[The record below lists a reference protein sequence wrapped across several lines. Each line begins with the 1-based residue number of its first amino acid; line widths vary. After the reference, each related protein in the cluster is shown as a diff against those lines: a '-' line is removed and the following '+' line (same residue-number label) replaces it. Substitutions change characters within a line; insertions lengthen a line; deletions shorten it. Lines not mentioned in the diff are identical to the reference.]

1 MKLDPRVTK
10 ILALAIAAQWQPV
23 QAEHL
28 QLPTLT
34 VEGDIMEPGTAALQP
49 GTVSTLDAADLLKRV
64 PGANVHRNGP
74 LTGIAYF
81 RGLYNEPVN
90 VLTDGMSLKNA
101 GPNSM
106 DSRMSYIPVT
116 MIRSVKTW
124 RGVTPVSTGLE
135 TMGGSVITESRKVDF
150 TDTSRFEV
158 HGLGAAG
165 YSWVND
171 GRYGAVLA
179 GVANEHYRVHFSG
192 TTERG
197 DDYRYKGDT
206 VLDPTE
212 YARDTYQVGLGIKR
226 SGHEFG
232 VTYDNKHTGFSGTPS
247 LPMDIRYVDADVVH
261 GDYGW
266 DIGTVGKVKFKGWY
280 QSSRHV
286 MTNFHLRQQPPD
298 PAMFRSMKTD
308 VEAGG
313 YQFAWTLPEILNGEL
328 EMGVDGDVAAHNTLV
343 ENPNNAAFFVE
354 AFNDVKR
361 KRWGAY
367 AEWRGEPVDRLYLLA
382 GVRYRHTMMD
392 AGRVDALPARML
404 QGPGVLRD
412 RFNNAN
418 RRQRQNDVDIALDLR
433 YSVNDNLD
441 LTLGLGRKTQA
452 PTYQQRYLWLPIEA
466 TGGLADG
473 RVYVGNVG
481 LDSQKAYEVV
491 AGFDW
496 RLDEVWG
503 LSNLYFEP
511 RGFYRYIND
520 YIQGVAVSD
529 PVVRAV
535 ANNLLPNG
543 CPNGPATGADCVL
556 QYANINAQMYG
567 ADAQA
572 GFAVGDHWRVDG
584 LLNYTRGERL
594 SGPDDNLY
602 RIAPFNGR
610 LKVTYSI
617 WDFAFSTEY
626 VGALRQNKV
635 ANFNNERKTSDWSI
649 LNVRLQYHPSYKYV
663 NGLKVALGVDNIFD
677 NEYADHLNGI
687 NRARGNKL
695 AVGDRVR
702 NPGRNVYATLSY
714 EF

>member
-1 MKLDPRVTK
+1 MNKSWMPKV
-10 ILALAIAAQWQPV
+10 LALAVAMQFPLAYG
-23 QAEHL
+23 EYEE
-28 QLPTLT
+28 LPTLT
-34 VEGDIMEPGTAALQP
+34 VEGELMEPGTTALRP
-49 GTVSTLDAADLLKRV
+49 GTVSSLDAADLLKYV

-116 MIRSVKTW
+116 MVRSIKTW
-124 RGVTPVSTGLE
+124 RDVTPVSSGLE
-135 TMGGSVITESRKVDF
+135 TMGGSIITESRKVDF
-150 TDTSRFEV
+150 TDSSQFEF
-158 HGLGAAG
+158 HGFGAAG

-179 GVANEHYRVHFSG
+179 GVANQHYRVHFSG

-232 VTYDNKHTGFSGTPS
+232 ITYDNKHTGFSGTPS

-266 DIGTVGKVKFKGWY
+266 DMGSIGKVKFKGWY

-286 MTNFHLRQQPPD
+286 MTNYHLRQPPAD
-298 PAMFRSMKTD
+298 PKKFRYMKTE

-313 YQFAWTLPEILNGEL
+313 YKFAWTLPEIANGEL
-328 EMGVDGDVAAHNTLV
+328 EIGFDGDIASHDAVV
-343 ENPNNAAFFVE
+343 KNPNNKAFFVE
-354 AFNDVKR
+354 AFNDVR
-361 KRWGAY
+361 RNRYGAY
-367 AEWRGEPVDRLYLLA
+367 VGWRGEPIKKLQLLA
-382 GVRYRHTMMD
+382 GVRYRHTYMD
-392 AGRVDALPARML
+392 AGRVDSLPARNL
-404 QGPGVLRD
+404 KGPGILRD
-412 RFNNAN
+412 RFNGSN
-418 RRQRQNDVDIALDLR
+418 RKQRQNDVDLALDLR
-433 YSVNDNLD
+433 YSFSDSLD
-441 LTLGLGRKTQA
+441 LTLGLARKTQA

-491 AGFDW
+491 AGFDLH
-496 RLDEVWG
+496 LDELWMLQNV
-503 LSNLYFEP
+503 YFEP

-520 YIQGVAVSD
+520 YIQGVPATD
-529 PVVRAV
+529 KVVRNV
-535 ANNLLPNG
+535 ANVLLPNG
-543 CPNGPATGADCVL
+543 CPNGPSTGADCVL
-556 QYANINAQMYG
+556 QYANIDAQIYG

-572 GFAVGDHWRVDG
+572 GFSIGDHWRVDG
-584 LLNYTRGERL
+584 LLNYTRGERI

-635 ANFNNERKTSDWSI
+635 AKFNNERKTSDWSI
-649 LNVRLQYHPSYKYV
+649 LNVRLQYQPSYKYV
-663 NGLKVALGVDNIFD
+663 DGLKVAFGVDNIFD
-677 NEYADHLNGI
+677 NEHADHLNGI

-695 AVGDRVR
+695 AVGQRVR